1 MEVNVLKAKT
11 NLSALLRRVE
21 AGETV
26 FIRRGR
32 TGPRFRLVAEEALE
46 ERTLEPD
53 SAWASKIAY
62 ENEAIWE
69 SEWRDE

>member
-1 MEVNVLKAKT
+1 MEVNVFKAKST
-11 NLSALLRRVE
+11 LSALLRKVE

-32 TGPRFRLVAEEALE
+32 KGPRFRLMADPDGS

-53 SAWASKIAY
+53 PSWAKKIAY
-62 ENEAIWE
+62 EDESIWE